1 MEEVKEKKDLLLLS
15 AANALKRKAE
25 ETKQDMNEAR
35 KNISVNEKKAK
46 KYLSYLRTVV
56 HHLYGCFI
64 FIQILLVF
72 VFGVKVTHTG
82 GASIWIQ
89 ACLGDFGSLSIATKS
104 IWVRFFVENDANYRF
119 ILRKIS
125 SKQSPVALH
134 VDTQQ
139 VYGHIT
145 RCLVI

>member
-1 MEEVKEKKDLLLLS
+1 MEEVKKKKDLLLLS
-15 AANALKRKAE
+15 AAIALKRKAE
-25 ETKQDMNEAR
+25 ETKQDMNEAGR
-35 KNISVNEKKAK
+35 NSVTEERAK
-46 KYLSYLRTVV
+46 KYLSYLRAVV

-64 FIQILLVF
+64 FIQIFLVF

-89 ACLGDFGSLSIATKS
+89 ACLRDFGSLSIATKS

-134 VDTQQ
+134 VDTQP

-145 RCLVI
+145 RHLVI

>member
-35 KNISVNEKKAK
+35 KNICVIEEKAK

-64 FIQILLVF
+64 FIQILLAF

-89 ACLGDFGSLSIATKS
+89 ACLGDFGSLSIAKKS
-104 IWVRFFVENDANYRF
+104 IWVRF
-119 ILRKIS
+119 L
-125 SKQSPVALH
+125 
-134 VDTQQ
+134 
-139 VYGHIT
+139 
-145 RCLVI
+145 